1 MQRRNRGFEGFGNRI
16 LTVSWNVCGKKGWIK
31 EESEREREREIYIS
45 GNTGYVGLWKPSEG
59 GK

>member
-31 EESEREREREIYIS
+31 EESEIERERERERERD
-45 GNTGYVGLWKPSEG
+45 LHKW
-59 GK
+59 

>member
-1 MQRRNRGFEGFGNRI
+1 MCEGRRDGLKRR
-16 LTVSWNVCGKKGWIK
+16 
-31 EESEREREREIYIS
+31 EREREREIYIS